1 MEYNYSQ
8 LLTPEQL
15 MRNVQL
21 ANLDVKIRKVVVFF
35 LSSKAL
41 TKEVEFSFRSKYL
54 YFLPTNIIV
63 FTSEGKRKHST
74 IGLAIKVSLTKTRQL
89 KPEHPINA
97 LEIWGEKREF
107 NGAQYYPTRII
118 YDAAFETISEKILKK
133 HEQMPEFSFQLKVQ
147 SENTCDIDDSDFD

>member
-8 LLTPEQL
+8 LLTPIQL

-21 ANLDVKIRKVVVFF
+21 INLDVKIRKVVVFF
-35 LSSKAL
+35 LTSKAL
-41 TKEVEFSFRSKYL
+41 TKEAVFDTKYL

-63 FTSEGKRKHST
+63 FTSEGKRKHSV
-74 IGLAIKVSLTKTRQL
+74 IGLAMKVSLTKTRQL

-97 LEIWGEKREF
+97 LEIHGEQREF
-107 NGAQYYPTRII
+107 NGVQYYPTRII

-133 HEQMPEFSFQLKVQ
+133 HEQMPKFSFQLNKLQ
-147 SENTCDIDDSDFD
+147 SENTYDIDESDFD